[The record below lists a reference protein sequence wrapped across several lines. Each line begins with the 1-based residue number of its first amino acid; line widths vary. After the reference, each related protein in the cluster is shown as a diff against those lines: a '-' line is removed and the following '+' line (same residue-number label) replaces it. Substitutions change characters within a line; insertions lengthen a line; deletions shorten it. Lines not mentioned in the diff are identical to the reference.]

1 MDVNV
6 QIGKKLKLIRIDRE
20 LSQGELAE
28 LIGLTGSRVSD
39 MEHGK
44 YRFTVEMLDKLC
56 EALQIQRADLLGR
69 PEDETGIYMVISGIE
84 KEKKIKIKDILN
96 KIKSLDVSDMEKVND
111 FMDLI
116 KKN

>member
-1 MDVNV
+1 MDVNL
-6 QIGKKLKLIRIDRE
+6 QIGKKLKLIRIDRD

-39 MEHGK
+39 MERGK
-44 YRFTVEMLDKLC
+44 YKFTMEMLDKLC
-56 EALQIQRADLLGR
+56 EALQVHRADLIGNL
-69 PEDETGIYMVISGIE
+69 EDETGIYMVISGLE
-84 KEKKIKIKDILN
+84 KEKKIKLKDILN